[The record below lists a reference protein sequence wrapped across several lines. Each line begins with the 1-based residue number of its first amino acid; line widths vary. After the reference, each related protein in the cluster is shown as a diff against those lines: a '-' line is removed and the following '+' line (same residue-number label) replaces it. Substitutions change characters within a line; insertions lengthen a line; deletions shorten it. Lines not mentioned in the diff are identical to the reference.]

1 MGKNC
6 GPWIIDYYYNDR
18 GQCPVQDFIMSL
30 PNNQIARARD
40 LIKLLEEFGTNLGS
54 KHARKLKGHNPL
66 WELKPTSNR
75 IIYFAHEGRKMV
87 LLHAFK
93 KTNKKRTKKEIVK
106 AERRRRIILEEE
118 NG

>member
-6 GPWIIDYYYNDR
+6 EPWIIDYYYNDR
-18 GQCPVQDFIMSL
+18 GQCPVQDFIMTL
-30 PNNQIARARD
+30 PKNQIARARD

-54 KHARKLKGHNPL
+54 KHARKLKGHTRL

-75 IIYFAHEGRKMV
+75 IIYFAHKGRKMV

-93 KTNKKRTKKEIVK
+93 KTSTKRTKKEIGI
-106 AERRRRIILEEE
+106 AERRMRIIMEEK